1 MATARETGR
10 VWLQNKMRQHSR
22 DSFSACLGFGYT
34 SKNNSQFSTAYG
46 SLLGLALNSLS
57 YICATGTFEVPRK
70 GPSSKKIHT
79 KIPQTDAQRPDCFKE
94 EVKGPS
100 CPVSRPEPT
109 HRLLGRKQ
117 TLDTV
122 DMVGK
127 QSASCNDNSYM
138 GASAGLL
145 VVVLLCLNNIYPD
158 GDTVLQRL
166 ELLAETTCSATKLR
180 RKALHSHDE
189 TSRRKRIK
197 GTP

>member
-1 MATARETGR
+1 MYTATQQSLVIEHWTLLAPSLRPAFTDAPTREDALATARETGR

-117 TLDTV
+117 PSIRWTWLGNKV
-122 DMVGK
+122 P
-127 QSASCNDNSYM
+127 
-138 GASAGLL
+138 L
-145 VVVLLCLNNIYPD
+145 VTTTATWVPVLVY
-158 GDTVLQRL
+158 
-166 ELLAETTCSATKLR
+166 
-180 RKALHSHDE
+180 
-189 TSRRKRIK
+189 
-197 GTP
+197 